1 MVKVEF
7 DQELQTME
15 RPIAFQVFGRRYGV
29 KKIVDQ
35 WFGVGETYFKVEAD
49 DNNIYLLKREEGQD
63 CWDLIFYQNPALMG
77 LHALDEEASLVEQL
91 RFRTFTGTKDRM
103 SLYLN

>member
-7 DQELQTME
+7 GQELQTRE
-15 RPIAFQVFGRRYGV
+15 RLIAFQAFGRRYGV

-49 DNNIYLLKREEGQD
+49 DNNIYLLKYEKGQD
-63 CWDLIFYQNPALMG
+63 YWDLIFYQNPALIG
-77 LHALDEEASLVEQL
+77 FHALDGEASLIEQL
-91 RFRTFTGTKDRM
+91 RFRTFTGKTDRM
-103 SLYLN
+103 ALYLN

>member
-7 DQELQTME
+7 GQEFQTRE
-15 RPIAFQVFGRRYGV
+15 SPIAFQVFGRRYGV

-49 DNNIYLLKREEGQD
+49 DNNIYLLKHEEGQD
-63 CWDLIFYQNPALMG
+63 YWDLIFYQNPALMG
-77 LHALDEEASLVEQL
+77 FHALEEASLIEQL
-91 RFRTFTGTKDRM
+91 RFRTFTGKTDRM